1 MSSPPGCA
9 DRDVGVDYGW
19 KILERRMTL
28 VEAYVLLQTEQGRMA
43 EIAQSLAQLPA
54 VSAAHVVTGPYDV
67 IARVRADDMDAIG
80 QLIVSELQ
88 NVGGVTRT
96 LTCPV
101 VNL

>member
-1 MSSPPGCA
+1 M
-9 DRDVGVDYGW
+9 
-19 KILERRMTL
+19 

-54 VSAAHVVTGPYDV
+54 VSEANVVTGPYDV
-67 IARVRADDMDAIG
+67 IARVEADDMDAIG
-80 QLIVSELQ
+80 QLVVAEVQ

-101 VNL
+101 VHI

>member
-1 MSSPPGCA
+1 M
-9 DRDVGVDYGW
+9 
-19 KILERRMTL
+19 

-54 VSAAHVVTGPYDV
+54 VSEANVVTGPYDV
-67 IARVRADDMDAIG
+67 IARVQADDMDAIG
-80 QLIVSELQ
+80 QLIVAEVQ
-88 NVGGVTRT
+88 IVGGVTRT

>member
-1 MSSPPGCA
+1 METP
-9 DRDVGVDYGW
+9 
-19 KILERRMTL
+19 ERRMPL

-54 VSAAHVVTGPYDV
+54 VSEADVVTGPYDV
-67 IARVRADDMDAIG
+67 IARVQADDMDAIG
-80 QLIVSELQ
+80 QLIVAEVQ

-101 VNL
+101 VHI

>member
-1 MSSPPGCA
+1 M
-9 DRDVGVDYGW
+9 
-19 KILERRMTL
+19 

-54 VSAAHVVTGPYDV
+54 VSEANVVTGPYDV
-67 IARVRADDMDAIG
+67 IARVQADDMDAIG
-80 QLIVSELQ
+80 QLIVAEVQ

-101 VNL
+101 VHI

>member
-1 MSSPPGCA
+1 M
-9 DRDVGVDYGW
+9 
-19 KILERRMTL
+19 

-54 VSAAHVVTGPYDV
+54 VSEANVVTGPYDV
-67 IARVRADDMDAIG
+67 IARVQADDMDAIG
-80 QLIVSELQ
+80 QLIVAEVQ
-88 NVGGVTRT
+88 VVGGVTRT